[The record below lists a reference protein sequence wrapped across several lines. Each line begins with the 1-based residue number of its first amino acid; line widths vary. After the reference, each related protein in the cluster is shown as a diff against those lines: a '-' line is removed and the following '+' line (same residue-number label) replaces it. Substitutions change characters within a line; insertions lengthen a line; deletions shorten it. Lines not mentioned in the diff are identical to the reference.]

1 MSKKNFS
8 GGLNSL
14 LGTQSSETT
23 ATPEQP
29 AKRRPGRPQTNFRE
43 ITKTSQKGTQENET
57 RATFIVEEEI
67 LEKIKGIAYW
77 DRLSIKDTIN
87 NALKETVKRWEAKN
101 GTVKPIPK
109 R

>member
-14 LGTQSSETT
+14 LGAQSSETT

-57 RATFIVEEEI
+57 REAEQEREPD
-67 LEKIKGIAYW
+67 A
-77 DRLSIKDTIN
+77 KDEWRSM
-87 NALKETVKRWEAKN
+87 K
-101 GTVKPIPK
+101 
-109 R
+109 

>member
-14 LGTQSSETT
+14 LGAQSSETIT
-23 ATPEQP
+23 TDQP
-29 AKRRPGRPQTNFRE
+29 AKRRPGRPQTNFRQ

-57 RATFIVEEEI
+57 RATFIVEEDS
-67 LEKIKGIAYW
+67 LEKIKAIAYW

-87 NALKETVKRWEAKN
+87 NALNEAVKRWEAKN

-109 R
+109 K